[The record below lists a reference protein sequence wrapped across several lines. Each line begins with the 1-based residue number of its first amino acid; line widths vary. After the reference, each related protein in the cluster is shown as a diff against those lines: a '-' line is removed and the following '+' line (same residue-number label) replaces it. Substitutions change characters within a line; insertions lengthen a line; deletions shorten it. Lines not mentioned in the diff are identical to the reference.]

1 MDMAD
6 YLTTKELAELLRIKE
21 RKVYDL
27 AASGEVPC
35 SKATG
40 KLLFP
45 RDAIEAWIA
54 KRSSG
59 VEHVTEREL
68 PNVFLG
74 SHDPLLEWAL
84 RESRCGIATFF
95 DGSTDGLARF
105 ANREGVATGLH
116 LYDPP
121 SKSWNE
127 RFTAERFAASPV
139 VLVGWAKRQ
148 RGLIMD
154 EKLKGM
160 IKGISDLKDR
170 CVAPRQA
177 GSGAQ
182 ALFDHLLQRAGL
194 KADNLKLTAPA
205 RTEADAALAV
215 LENKAEAAF
224 GLASLAA
231 QYRQPFIPLIEERF
245 DLLVDRRAWFLPPMQ
260 TFLDFCRSEAFRA
273 RAAELAGYDIS
284 DFAKVRFVGT

>member
-1 MDMAD
+1 MDMVD

-35 SKATG
+35 SRAMG

-45 RDAIEAWIA
+45 RDAVEAWIA
-54 KRSSG
+54 ARSSG
-59 VEHVTEREL
+59 VERFTDKPL

-95 DGSTDGLARF
+95 DGSTDGLTRF
-105 ANREGVATGLH
+105 ANHEGMASGLH

-121 SKSWNE
+121 SESWNE
-127 RFTAERFAASPV
+127 RFIAERFAASPV

-148 RGLIMD
+148 RGLIID
-154 EKLKGM
+154 EKLKGK
-160 IKGISDLKDR
+160 IGKISDLR
-170 CVAPRQA
+170 GRRVAPRQTE
-177 GSGAQ
+177 SGAQ
-182 ALFDHLLQRAGL
+182 ALFAHLLQRAGL
-194 KADNLKLTAPA
+194 AVNDLEITEPA

-215 LENKAEAAF
+215 LENKAEATF

-231 QYRQPFIPLIEERF
+231 QYRLPFVPLIEERF

-260 TFLDFCRSEAFRA
+260 AFLDFCRSEAFRA
-273 RAAELAGYDIS
+273 RAEELAGYDIS
-284 DFAKVRFVGT
+284 ELGKVRFVGA